1 MRKFLF
7 VGVLFALALSITSM
21 TTMAQAACSTSD
33 KVAVS
38 ENADCVLD
46 TGIGVGL
53 TRSQEAVIINAA
65 NIFGNRFNGDNPAGV
80 CLQGTGALYVSK
92 ASLNPRQAFFAWYYT
107 TPEGF
112 TCTNLSEPATVVLIE
127 GTSPFAAGQAPA
139 SNPTSDA
146 SEDSDD
152 ADADSTPSAPTTSG
166 TSTGGNFVL
175 NNCTV
180 VTRAILNF
188 RDAPSTSSNVL
199 DLIPYKAI
207 LKAINRDGDWFNVI
221 FGDQNGWVAANLVN
235 TRGKCS

>member
-7 VGVLFALALSITSM
+7 VGVLVALVLSIASM

-33 KVAVS
+33 NVATS
-38 ENADCVLD
+38 DNADCVLD

-53 TRSQEAVIINAA
+53 TRSQEAVIVNAA
-65 NIFGNRFNGDNPAGV
+65 NIFGSRFNGDNPAGV
-80 CLQGTGALYVSK
+80 CLQGTGALYVSR
-92 ASLNPRQAFFAWYYT
+92 AALNPRQAFFAWYYV
-107 TPEGF
+107 TPEGY

-127 GTSPFAAGQAPA
+127 GTSPFSAGQAPA
-139 SNPTSDA
+139 ADSTADNDS
-146 SEDSDD
+146 SDD
-152 ADADSTPSAPTTSG
+152 SADADSTPSAPATSG
-166 TSTGGNFVL
+166 TSTGGTFVL

-199 DLIPYKAI
+199 DLIPYKSI
-207 LKAINRDGDWFNVI
+207 LKTINRDGDWFNVI